1 MGGKQRTS
9 LFIVKSVQEE
19 EKGKAKKPKQSSK

>member
-9 LFIVKSVQEE
+9 LFIVKNVQEE
-19 EKGKAKKPKQSSK
+19 ERGKAKKQKQSSK